1 MLYVLIH
8 LHIGNLPWT
17 KYLMGKKSES
27 ELRQFIGMRI
37 ANQESFEEEMMATVP
52 CNFEYKAYRMFLRGY

>member
-1 MLYVLIH
+1 
-8 LHIGNLPWT
+8 
-17 KYLMGKKSES
+17 MGKKSES